1 MDKETTKDDTPT
13 PEKSTEK
20 PKDVSDF
27 SNPELKLSK
36 RQQKIL
42 GVKITREKTESEKKR
57 IAEAT
62 ERLKKYNERRKR
74 ERLDAEAS
82 KKAELGK
89 RARVKIVEK
98 MKPRV
103 SKRKRPVESESEESE
118 SDDSEIEY
126 RAKKASRAAKAIA
139 KLDEKMTRV
148 ASHVPMN
155 PYTAA
160 FMRMGWFYYTARLI
174 SK

>member
-1 MDKETTKDDTPT
+1 MSTDTEITKDHEPPVAPTPT
-13 PEKSTEK
+13 SSPQPST
-20 PKDVSDF
+20 DF

-42 GVKITREKTESEKKR
+42 GVKIVREKSESEKKR

-62 ERLKKYNERRKR
+62 ERLKKYNEKRKR
-74 ERLDAEAS
+74 ERMEAEE
-82 KKAELGK
+82 KVKTELGK

-98 MKPRV
+98 VKSTRPK
-103 SKRKRPVESESEESE
+103 KRAVESESSESE

-126 RAKKASRAAKAIA
+126 RARKASRAAKAIA
-139 KLDEKMTRV
+139 KLDKKMSQVAARV
-148 ASHVPMN
+148 PTN

-160 FMRMGWFYYTARLI
+160 FMRLQ
-174 SK
+174 

>member
-1 MDKETTKDDTPT
+1 MAFDTLYVKMDKETVKDDAPI
-13 PEKSTEK
+13 PEKAAEPQTGG
-20 PKDVSDF
+20 SDF

-62 ERLKKYNERRKR
+62 DRLKRYNEKRKR
-74 ERLDAEAS
+74 ERLEAEAS

-98 MKPRV
+98 VKVSKP
-103 SKRKRPVESESEESE
+103 KRKRVESDSEESE
-118 SDDSEIEY
+118 TDDSEIAY
-126 RAKKASRAAKAIA
+126 RAKKASRAARAIA

-148 ASHVPMN
+148 ASHAPIN

-160 FMRMGWFYYTARLI
+160 FMRMH
-174 SK
+174 